1 MRETG
6 DTNGYH
12 NRFRDTFIL
21 CLFKDKSVK
30 SNNRGAG
37 GTGFLTVEQGRDL
50 KRNTLRVK
58 KKKNKNCIRKKSD
71 VNNIRLHS

>member
-6 DTNGYH
+6 DTNGYY

-21 CLFKDKSVK
+21 CLFKYKSVK

-58 KKKNKNCIRKKSD
+58 KKKQKLYKKEK
-71 VNNIRLHS
+71 

>member
-12 NRFRDTFIL
+12 NRFRDTIL

-50 KRNTLRVK
+50 KRNSLRVK
-58 KKKNKNCIRKKSD
+58 KTQKLYKKEK
-71 VNNIRLHS
+71 